1 MSQIPVPGDDPDA
14 TMVARPG
21 VRKAFAQPALQ
32 SEAALRSAE
41 DKVLQ
46 LDGLTGLNPL
56 VAAANPLLT
65 LVPQLRTTVAYP
77 DPAGLRETLMRQMA
91 TFERVA
97 REQGVPAEFVAAAR
111 YALCTL
117 VDESISFTPWG
128 GAGQW
133 ARSSLLVTLFNETW
147 GGEKFFLLLGK
158 LAEDPAKNLQ
168 LLELLYVCLALG
180 FEGRYRVIDRGR
192 AQLEDVRDRLHQ
204 MIRKQRGQA
213 ETGLSPSWRGVR
225 AAAGKGVR
233 VLPMWVTASVAALVL
248 AGAFIYL
255 TIVLNERSDAVF
267 SLLANMKVPV
277 VRVPV
282 AVAVAAAP
290 KAAPVRLKKLLAAEI
305 QKDQVRVDEDEVSS
319 LVTILGDNLFLKGSA
334 QIEAAYEPVVARISD
349 ALNSVP
355 GTVIVR
361 GHTDNI
367 PIHTAR
373 FPSNWHL
380 SQERAVSVSRLIL
393 KTLADTKRV
402 KVEGMAD
409 ANPVAKNDTRE
420 GQARNRRVEVLL
432 KVAPQ

>member
-1 MSQIPVPGDDPDA
+1 
-14 TMVARPG
+14 
-21 VRKAFAQPALQ
+21 
-32 SEAALRSAE
+32 
-41 DKVLQ
+41 
-46 LDGLTGLNPL
+46 
-56 VAAANPLLT
+56 
-65 LVPQLRTTVAYP
+65 
-77 DPAGLRETLMRQMA
+77 
-91 TFERVA
+91 
-97 REQGVPAEFVAAAR
+97 
-111 YALCTL
+111 
-117 VDESISFTPWG
+117 
-128 GAGQW
+128 
-133 ARSSLLVTLFNETW
+133 
-147 GGEKFFLLLGK
+147 
-158 LAEDPAKNLQ
+158 
-168 LLELLYVCLALG
+168 
-180 FEGRYRVIDRGR
+180 
-192 AQLEDVRDRLHQ
+192 
-204 MIRKQRGQA
+204 
-213 ETGLSPSWRGVR
+213 
-225 AAAGKGVR
+225 
-233 VLPMWVTASVAALVL
+233 
-248 AGAFIYL
+248 
-255 TIVLNERSDAVF
+255 
-267 SLLANMKVPV
+267 MKVPV